1 MARMY
6 PYDVSA
12 DALFSPAKGLAAT
25 DYFQEWDRDDIA
37 EPHLLCAEMSRLA
50 YAKQE
55 VVEKALPRVGFALK
69 RWLGGER
76 LKERFAAWGA
86 DGFVAAG
93 GDGRVVVAFRG
104 TESNKPEDLVV
115 DLRTRTIAWTGDGQ
129 VHEGFV
135 DALSKVQKELGTAL
149 PPVGSGS
156 ILITGHSLGA
166 GLATLAAAALRE
178 RHPRLITFGS
188 PRVGDADFARSI
200 AADSVARFVNCCD
213 LVTRVPPEKFDPGHI
228 GPLLGDLTGER
239 VLSLGLAQVIP
250 LVLTVAGIEPTFA
263 DVGPPRYVSAAG
275 TLAVGITGDGM
286 KKDQKDA
293 RAQYRETHH
302 LPTPHWDAILSAL
315 GDLAK
320 AIRAGQSVREGL
332 HSVGARLLPEGMGAA
347 VPLRDLADHA
357 PINYV
362 SAMVRSFRPP
372 R

>member
-1 MARMY
+1 
-6 PYDVSA
+6 
-12 DALFSPAKGLAAT
+12 
-25 DYFQEWDRDDIA
+25 
-37 EPHLLCAEMSRLA
+37 
-50 YAKQE
+50 
-55 VVEKALPRVGFALK
+55 
-69 RWLGGER
+69 
-76 LKERFAAWGA
+76 
-86 DGFVAAG
+86 
-93 GDGRVVVAFRG
+93 
-104 TESNKPEDLVV
+104 
-115 DLRTRTIAWTGDGQ
+115 

-302 LPTPHWDAILSAL
+302 LPTPHWDALLSAL

-320 AIRAGQSVREGL
+320 ATRAGQSVREGL

-372 R
+372 T